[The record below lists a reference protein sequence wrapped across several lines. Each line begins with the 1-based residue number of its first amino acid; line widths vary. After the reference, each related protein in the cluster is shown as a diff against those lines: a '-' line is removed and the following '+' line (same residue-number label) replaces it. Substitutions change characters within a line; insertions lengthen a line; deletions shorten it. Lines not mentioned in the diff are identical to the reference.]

1 MSKITVYGMYNYGNI
16 NDQKEHL
23 SATPKMENVGYETN
37 GNVYEFET
45 KHEVKIIKRNYYD
58 EELEFLVVKAFGRW
72 YESHIESKKGIAY
85 LVNTEA
91 REVGYS
97 LKESSY
103 EILGNIKAHK
113 IKEY

>member
-23 SATPKMENVGYETN
+23 SATPIMENVGYEIN

-58 EELEFLVVKAFGRW
+58 EELEFLVVKHYGQWQEA
-72 YESHIESKKGIAY
+72 HIGSENGVAY
-85 LVNTEA
+85 LVSSEA
-91 REVGYS
+91 RQYYNLKDAS
-97 LKESSY
+97 LET
-103 EILGNIKAHK
+103 LGSLKAHK
-113 IKEY
+113 TKEG